1 MAKGTQKKKNKKM
14 KTKHELST
22 KILKHFEANFETLTN
37 KITFF
42 DIKITRQNTFK
53 TSKEKKQEQ
62 MQKFGWQDKEPNPK
76 YNSNTSLLFKGYM
89 IKFTNLL

>member
-1 MAKGTQKKKNKKM
+1 M
-14 KTKHELST
+14 KTKQELT
-22 KILKHFEANFETLTN
+22 TIFLKHFEVNFETLTK

-42 DIKITRQNTFK
+42 DIKITRPFK

-76 YNSNTSLLFKGYM
+76 YNSNTSLVFKVYM